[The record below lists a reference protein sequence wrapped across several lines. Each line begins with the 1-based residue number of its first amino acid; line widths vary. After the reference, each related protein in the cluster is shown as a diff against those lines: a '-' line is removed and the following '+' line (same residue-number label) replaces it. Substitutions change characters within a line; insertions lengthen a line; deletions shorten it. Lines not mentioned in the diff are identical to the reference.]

1 MNAFMIWAKDERRK
15 ILKTCPDMHNS
26 NISKILGF
34 YHVLVKLYHD
44 MIGWWHIFMMLTMVM
59 VIMVRIWLWWRRVPM
74 EDDVEHGQTILLWGA
89 SQALKAAH
97 GEIPRLQVLIYILKR
112 VLLVLI
118 FHACG
123 IIYHFLCC
131 INTIV
136 IKKHQVSTSTK
147 ENLHC
152 WW

>member
-1 MNAFMIWAKDERRK
+1 
-15 ILKTCPDMHNS
+15 
-26 NISKILGF
+26 
-34 YHVLVKLYHD
+34 
-44 MIGWWHIFMMLTMVM
+44 MMLTMVM

-123 IIYHFLCC
+123 IIYHFLCS

-136 IKKHQVSTSTK
+136 IKNTRYRPRPKRTCIVDGKCFLISIYNQTSFKKRAPYQSESSHTAV
-147 ENLHC
+147 LVFFLSAMLILVLR
-152 WW
+152 